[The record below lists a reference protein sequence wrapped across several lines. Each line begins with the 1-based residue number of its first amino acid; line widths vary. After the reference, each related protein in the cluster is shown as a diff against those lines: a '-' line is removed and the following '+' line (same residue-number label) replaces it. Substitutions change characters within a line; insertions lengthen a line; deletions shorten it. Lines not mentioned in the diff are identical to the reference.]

1 MAAEYLAAEGNYG
14 IMLCERGVRTF
25 GTHTRNTL
33 DLSVVPAAQDQ
44 SHLPVFVDPSHG
56 TGRRDRVAPLA
67 RAGLAVGADG
77 LMIEVHPEPD
87 AALSD
92 GPQALLPAQFQDLM
106 DVLRQMAPLLGR
118 KLAPP
123 GGTPA

>member
-1 MAAEYLAAEGNYG
+1 
-14 IMLCERGVRTF
+14 
-25 GTHTRNTL
+25 
-33 DLSVVPAAQDQ
+33 
-44 SHLPVFVDPSHG
+44 
-56 TGRRDRVAPLA
+56 RDRVAPLA

-118 KLAPP
+118 KLAPAR
-123 GGTPA
+123 GTSA